1 MFMRP
6 TFRLVRDNTKIQFMR
21 GRIMGLVVS
30 AILST
35 ASVVMFFYPGLNLGI
50 DFSGGIVMEVR
61 TPGPADFGQIRAA
74 LAAEHIPEQGVQQ
87 FGDPSEVLIRLGA
100 QPTEA
105 AVQQA
110 VTRVRTALEKAVSG
124 VKVLRTDAVGASV
137 SAELFRNGLLALG
150 ISLVMILVYIWFRF
164 EWQFAV
170 GAVVTLI
177 LDITKAIGF
186 LALTRIEFDLV
197 MVAAILT
204 VLGYST
210 NDKVVVYDR
219 VRENLRKYKSL
230 TLRELIDLSINETL
244 NRTLGTSMT
253 VFLASLPLALFG
265 GESIS
270 GFAWVMLFGIVVGTS
285 SSIFIA
291 APILLFLGEHRLRR
305 EAAAPVPAPG
315 ARRSLSLLV
324 GGSEGSDVDNVAR
337 VFAAF
342 LGPRL
347 GAPRPGGVE
356 IDILCMPG
364 DSGRAMLT
372 ALGDAQPGG
381 ATVGW
386 VMTPTLAARM
396 IDRGDPTLIQRIQL
410 VGQVEREP
418 IAFVSPASDPA
429 NSVQDIIRR
438 AGDDAD
444 AVPLGTPPAGSP
456 PHLAALRLQVLAQT
470 RLNIVTFPSSAA
482 VRQAVVAGNVSA
494 AALGLSA

>member
-35 ASVVMFFYPGLNLGI
+35 DSVILFFYPGLNLGI

-61 TPGPADFGQIRAA
+61 TPGPADFGQIRTA

-100 QPTEA
+100 QPSEA

-150 ISLVMILVYIWFRF
+150 ISLLMILVYIWFRF

-186 LALTRIEFDLV
+186 LAITRIEFDLV

-204 VLGYST
+204 ILGYST

-219 VRENLRKYKSL
+219 VRENLRKYK
-230 TLRELIDLSINETL
+230 TLPLRDLIDLSINETL

-291 APILLFLGEHRLRR
+291 APILLFLGEKRLRR
-305 EAAAPVPAPG
+305 ESAPAP
-315 ARRSLSLLV
+315 
-324 GGSEGSDVDNVAR
+324 
-337 VFAAF
+337 
-342 LGPRL
+342 
-347 GAPRPGGVE
+347 AP
-356 IDILCMPG
+356 
-364 DSGRAMLT
+364 
-372 ALGDAQPGG
+372 
-381 ATVGW
+381 
-386 VMTPTLAARM
+386 
-396 IDRGDPTLIQRIQL
+396 
-410 VGQVEREP
+410 
-418 IAFVSPASDPA
+418 
-429 NSVQDIIRR
+429 
-438 AGDDAD
+438 
-444 AVPLGTPPAGSP
+444 
-456 PHLAALRLQVLAQT
+456 
-470 RLNIVTFPSSAA
+470 A
-482 VRQAVVAGNVSA
+482 VRS
-494 AALGLSA
+494 